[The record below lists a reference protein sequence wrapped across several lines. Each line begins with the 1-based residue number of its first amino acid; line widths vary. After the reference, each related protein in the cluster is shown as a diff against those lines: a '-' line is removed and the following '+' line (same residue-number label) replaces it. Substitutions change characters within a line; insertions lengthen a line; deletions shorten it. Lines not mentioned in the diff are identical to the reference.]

1 MWSSSPLFAQ
11 TIMALTH
18 NCSPMARNGRRV
30 GYTAGILA
38 AAFYGLNPLFALPLF
53 ADGMDAWS
61 TLLFRYLLS
70 VPLLGT
76 MLYRQDIDLRINK
89 REACQLFLLS
99 ILMAGSSLLLYL
111 SYNYMSAG
119 IASTILFVYPILTA
133 LLMAI
138 VFGERMH
145 WSVGLCLALATLGI
159 AILSGWGDKEETH
172 VSLTGVVL
180 VLFSALAY
188 ALYLIY
194 IGRGCLRS
202 LPSAKITFYILAM
215 GCALLI
221 AGVCAQGHLTT
232 PHGWHWGYSLG
243 AAIFPTALSLALTGV
258 AIQHIGSTET
268 AILGALEPI
277 TAVFVGVTVF
287 SEVLTPRSVIG
298 ILLIVVA
305 VTIVV
310 SRGKGKT

>member
-159 AILSGWGDKEETH
+159 AILSGWAWFCSQPSPMPCT
-172 VSLTGVVL
+172 
-180 VLFSALAY
+180 LF
-188 ALYLIY
+188 I
-194 IGRGCLRS
+194 
-202 LPSAKITFYILAM
+202 
-215 GCALLI
+215 
-221 AGVCAQGHLTT
+221 
-232 PHGWHWGYSLG
+232 
-243 AAIFPTALSLALTGV
+243 
-258 AIQHIGSTET
+258 
-268 AILGALEPI
+268 
-277 TAVFVGVTVF
+277 
-287 SEVLTPRSVIG
+287 
-298 ILLIVVA
+298 
-305 VTIVV
+305 
-310 SRGKGKT
+310 